1 VKEGEGL
8 NREKSK
14 AITQSATAS
23 ELQRMR
29 TLFIEFD
36 SNDSG
41 FLDEDVFARL
51 VAATSVLL
59 SDAEIEQ
66 MRLDANKSNSGLVSM
81 KEFMHLVPRPSALV
95 ADAS

>member
-1 VKEGEGL
+1 MS
-8 NREKSK
+8 REKSK
-14 AITQSATAS
+14 AITQLPTAS

-41 FLDEDVFARL
+41 FLDEDAFARL

-59 SDAEIEQ
+59 SDAEIEK
-66 MRLDANKSNSGLVSM
+66 MRLEANKSNSGLVSM
-81 KEFMHLVPRPSALV
+81 KEFMHLVPKLSALV
-95 ADAS
+95 AEAS